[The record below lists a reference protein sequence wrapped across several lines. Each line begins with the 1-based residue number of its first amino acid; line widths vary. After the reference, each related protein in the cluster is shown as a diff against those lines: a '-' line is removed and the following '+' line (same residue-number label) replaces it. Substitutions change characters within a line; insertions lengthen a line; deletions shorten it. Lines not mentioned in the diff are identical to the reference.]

1 MQFLNFN
8 LCSDASAP
16 SVGLGI
22 KQNMAPSIGEKQK
35 EVIFKFCDIF

>member
-1 MQFLNFN
+1 MFV
-8 LCSDASAP
+8 CSDESTP

-35 EVIFKFCDIF
+35 EVILKFCDIF